1 MEGRLL
7 LLKNEWN
14 NLDENTKRALLDVA
28 KQFEFTNETP
38 SWYDNKNNKIDEV
51 EFCTWFI
58 SKHPLKYV
66 GGIFYDI
73 DGIISEEKLK
83 KEIVDAL
90 KPYVKT
96 NIVKRAKQILDALR
110 YESMC
115 EIIPK
120 HTDRIH
126 FKNGTYF
133 INGGFVPEK
142 EFCSNRLPVN
152 YNSDAVPPTR
162 WLRFLDE
169 LLYPE
174 DIYTLQEF
182 MGYILIPTT
191 KAQAMLLL
199 IGNGGEGK
207 SRVGF
212 VCRNLLGNNMTICS
226 ISTLA
231 NNRFSLADQEGMLL
245 MIDDDMKME
254 ALTDTGVIK
263 AVVTMED
270 KMNLERKGKQSY
282 QGYLNVR
289 IMAFGNGSL
298 SSLYDKSDGFYRR
311 QITIRV
317 KEKSQNRVDDR
328 NLSAK
333 LSEETEG
340 IALWCLEGLKRLIK
354 NEFHFTI
361 SERTLQNQAELRRE
375 EDSILDFFESEGYI
389 TFDKNAIAT
398 TKELYEAYCLWGND
412 NLIKIRSESSFS
424 KELRQRADKLGLIYL
439 KNASV
444 DNKTARGYKGICAI
458 HTLKDIPFKG

>member
-133 INGGFVPEK
+133 IDGGFSPEK

-174 DIYTLQEF
+174 DIFTLQEF

-340 IALWCLEGLKRLIK
+340 IALWCLEGLKRLTA

-389 TFDKNAIAT
+389 SFDEPAIAT

-424 KELRQRADKLGLIYL
+424 KELRQRADKLGLKYL

-458 HTLKDIPFKG
+458 HTLKGIPFKN

>member
-133 INGGFVPEK
+133 IDGGFVPEK

-174 DIYTLQEF
+174 DIFTLQEF

-389 TFDKNAIAT
+389 TFDKNSIAT

-439 KNASV
+439 KNASD

-458 HTLKDIPFKG
+458 HTLKDIPFKN

>member
-1 MEGRLL
+1 M
-7 LLKNEWN
+7 KNEWN
-14 NLDENTKRALLDVA
+14 NLDENTKKALLDVA

-133 INGGFVPEK
+133 IDGGFVPEK

-398 TKELYEAYCLWGND
+398 TKELYETYCLWGND

>member
-1 MEGRLL
+1 M
-7 LLKNEWN
+7 KNEWN

-133 INGGFVPEK
+133 IDGGFVPEK

-424 KELRQRADKLGLIYL
+424 KELRQRADKLGLKYL

-458 HTLKDIPFKG
+458 HTLKGIPFKS

>member
-1 MEGRLL
+1 MEGRFL

-133 INGGFVPEK
+133 IDGGFVPEK

-174 DIYTLQEF
+174 DIFTLQEF

-389 TFDKNAIAT
+389 TFEKNAIAT

-424 KELRQRADKLGLIYL
+424 KELRQRADKLGLKYL

-458 HTLKDIPFKG
+458 HTLKGIPFKN

>member
-14 NLDENTKRALLDVA
+14 NLDENTKKALLDVA

-133 INGGFVPEK
+133 IDGGFVPEK

-398 TKELYEAYCLWGND
+398 TKELYETYCLWGND

>member
-28 KQFEFTNETP
+28 KQFEFTNETS

-133 INGGFVPEK
+133 IDGGFSPEK

-174 DIYTLQEF
+174 DIFTLQEF

-361 SERTLQNQAELRRE
+361 SERALQNQAELRRE

-424 KELRQRADKLGLIYL
+424 KELRQRADKLGLKYL

-458 HTLKDIPFKG
+458 HTLKGIPFKN

>member
-1 MEGRLL
+1 M
-7 LLKNEWN
+7 KNEWN

-133 INGGFVPEK
+133 IDGGFVPEK

-424 KELRQRADKLGLIYL
+424 KELRQRADKLGLKYL
-439 KNASV
+439 KNASI

-458 HTLKDIPFKG
+458 HTLKDIPFKN

>member
-14 NLDENTKRALLDVA
+14 NLDENTKKALLDVA

-133 INGGFVPEK
+133 IDGGFVPEK

-340 IALWCLEGLKRLIK
+340 IALWCLKGLKRLIK

-424 KELRQRADKLGLIYL
+424 KELRQRADKLGLKYL
-439 KNASV
+439 KNASI

-458 HTLKDIPFKG
+458 HTLKGIPFKN

>member
-1 MEGRLL
+1 M
-7 LLKNEWN
+7 KNEWN

-174 DIYTLQEF
+174 DIFTLQEF

-439 KNASV
+439 KNASI
-444 DNKTARGYKGICAI
+444 DNKTSRGYKGICAI
-458 HTLKDIPFKG
+458 HTLKDIPFKN

>member
-1 MEGRLL
+1 M
-7 LLKNEWN
+7 KNEWN

-133 INGGFVPEK
+133 IDGGFVPEK

-361 SERTLQNQAELRRE
+361 SERTLQSQAELRRE

>member
-133 INGGFVPEK
+133 IDGGFVPEK

-424 KELRQRADKLGLIYL
+424 KELRQRADKLGLKYL

-458 HTLKDIPFKG
+458 HTLKGIPFKS

>member
-174 DIYTLQEF
+174 DIFTLQEF

-389 TFDKNAIAT
+389 TFDKNV
-398 TKELYEAYCLWGND
+398 
-412 NLIKIRSESSFS
+412 NLI
-424 KELRQRADKLGLIYL
+424 
-439 KNASV
+439 
-444 DNKTARGYKGICAI
+444 
-458 HTLKDIPFKG
+458 

>member
-270 KMNLERKGKQSY
+270 KTNLERKGKQSY

-398 TKELYEAYCLWGND
+398 TKELYETYCLWGND

>member
-174 DIYTLQEF
+174 DIFTLQEF

-439 KNASV
+439 KNASI
-444 DNKTARGYKGICAI
+444 DNKTSRGYKGICAI
-458 HTLKDIPFKG
+458 HTLKDIPFKN

>member
-14 NLDENTKRALLDVA
+14 NLDENTKKALLDVA

-51 EFCTWFI
+51 EFCIWFI

-90 KPYVKT
+90 KPYIKT

-126 FKNGTYF
+126 FKNGTYY

-174 DIYTLQEF
+174 DIFTLQEF

>member
-1 MEGRLL
+1 M
-7 LLKNEWN
+7 N
-14 NLDENTKRALLDVA
+14 AA
-28 KQFEFTNETP
+28 KQFGFTNYDMNPT
-38 SWYDNKNNKIDEV
+38 WYDSKGNKIDEV
-51 EFCTWFI
+51 DFCTWFI
-58 SKHPLKYV
+58 KKHPLKYV

-73 DGIISEEKLK
+73 DGIANEEKIK
-83 KEIVDAL
+83 KEIVDIL
-90 KPYVKT
+90 KPYVKFS
-96 NIVKRAKQILDALR
+96 IVKKAKQILDALR

-115 EIIPK
+115 ESIPK
-120 HTDRIH
+120 HTDRVH

-133 INGGFVPEK
+133 IDNGFVPQK
-142 EFCSNRLPVN
+142 EFCCNRLPVS
-152 YNSDAVPPTR
+152 YNSNARKPTR
-162 WLRFLDE
+162 WLQFLDE
-169 LLYPE
+169 LLYPD
-174 DIYTLQEF
+174 DIATLQEF

-226 ISTLA
+226 VSTLA

-245 MIDDDMKME
+245 MVDDDMKME
-254 ALTDTGVIK
+254 ALVDTGIIK

-270 KMNLERKGKQSY
+270 KMNLERKGQQSY

-311 QITIRV
+311 QIALRV
-317 KEKSQNRVDDR
+317 KEKSENRIDDR

-333 LSEETEG
+333 LAEETEG
-340 IALWCLEGLKRLIK
+340 IALWCLEGLKRLIA

-361 SERTLQNQAELRRE
+361 SERTIRNQAELRRE

-389 TFDKNAIAT
+389 SFDEYAIAT

-412 NLIKIRSESSFS
+412 NLIKTRSESSFA
-424 KELRQRADKLGLIYL
+424 KELKQRAGKLGITYL
-439 KNASV
+439 KNASI
-444 DNKTARGYKGICAI
+444 DTKTARGYKGICAL
-458 HTLKDIPFKG
+458 HNQRDIPFNDSKGRKTPDFT

>member
-90 KPYVKT
+90 KPYIKT

-133 INGGFVPEK
+133 IDGGFIPEK

-174 DIYTLQEF
+174 DIFTLQEF

-340 IALWCLEGLKRLIK
+340 IALWCLEGLKRLTA

-389 TFDKNAIAT
+389 SFDEPAIAT

-424 KELRQRADKLGLIYL
+424 KELRQRADKLGLKYL

-458 HTLKDIPFKG
+458 HTLKGIPFKN

>member
-133 INGGFVPEK
+133 IDGGFVPEK

-424 KELRQRADKLGLIYL
+424 KELRQRADKLGLKYL
-439 KNASV
+439 KNASI

-458 HTLKDIPFKG
+458 HTLKDIPFKN

>member
-133 INGGFVPEK
+133 IDGGFVPEK

-340 IALWCLEGLKRLIK
+340 IALWCLEGLKRLTA

-389 TFDKNAIAT
+389 SFDEPAIAT

-424 KELRQRADKLGLIYL
+424 KELRQRADKLGLKYL

-444 DNKTARGYKGICAI
+444 DNKTARGYKGMCAI
-458 HTLKDIPFKG
+458 HTLKGIPFKS

>member
-14 NLDENTKRALLDVA
+14 NLDENTKKALLDVA

-133 INGGFVPEK
+133 IDGGFVPEK

-152 YNSDAVPPTR
+152 YNLDAVPPTR

-424 KELRQRADKLGLIYL
+424 KELRQRADKLGIIYL

-458 HTLKDIPFKG
+458 HTLKDIPFKN

>member
-14 NLDENTKRALLDVA
+14 NLDENTKKALLDVA

-133 INGGFVPEK
+133 IDGGFVPEK

-340 IALWCLEGLKRLIK
+340 IALWCLKGLKRLIK

-398 TKELYEAYCLWGND
+398 TKELYDAYCLWGND

-424 KELRQRADKLGLIYL
+424 KELRQRADKLGLKYL
-439 KNASV
+439 KNASI

-458 HTLKDIPFKG
+458 HTLKDIPFKN

>member
-133 INGGFVPEK
+133 IDGGFVPEK

-340 IALWCLEGLKRLIK
+340 IALWCLKGLKRLIK

-398 TKELYEAYCLWGND
+398 TKELYDAYCLWGND

-424 KELRQRADKLGLIYL
+424 KELRQRADKLGLKYL
-439 KNASV
+439 KNASI

-458 HTLKDIPFKG
+458 HTLKDIPFKN

>member
-133 INGGFVPEK
+133 IDGGFVPEK

-361 SERTLQNQAELRRE
+361 SERTLQSQAELRRE

>member
-133 INGGFVPEK
+133 IDGGFVPEK

-174 DIYTLQEF
+174 DIFTLQEF

-458 HTLKDIPFKG
+458 HTLKDIPFKN

>member
-1 MEGRLL
+1 M
-7 LLKNEWN
+7 KNEWN

-38 SWYDNKNNKIDEV
+38 SWYDNKNNKLDEV

-152 YNSDAVPPTR
+152 YNSDAIPPTR

-231 NNRFSLADQEGMLL
+231 NNKFSLADQEGMLL

-424 KELRQRADKLGLIYL
+424 KELRQRADKLGLKYL
-439 KNASV
+439 KNASI

-458 HTLKDIPFKG
+458 HTLKDIPFKN

>member
-14 NLDENTKRALLDVA
+14 NLDENTKKALLDVA

-340 IALWCLEGLKRLIK
+340 IALWCLEGLKRLTA

-361 SERTLQNQAELRRE
+361 SKRTLQNQAELRRE

-389 TFDKNAIAT
+389 SFDESAIAT

-424 KELRQRADKLGLIYL
+424 KELRQRADKLGLKYL

-458 HTLKDIPFKG
+458 HTLKGIPFKN

>member
-1 MEGRLL
+1 MEGRLVI
-7 LLKNEWN
+7 LKNEWN

-133 INGGFVPEK
+133 IDGGFIPEK

-174 DIYTLQEF
+174 DIFTLQEF

-424 KELRQRADKLGLIYL
+424 KELRQRADKLGLKYL

-458 HTLKDIPFKG
+458 HTLKDIPFKN

>member
-38 SWYDNKNNKIDEV
+38 SWYDNKNNKLDEV

-152 YNSDAVPPTR
+152 YNSDAIPPTR

-231 NNRFSLADQEGMLL
+231 NNKFSLADQEGMLL

-424 KELRQRADKLGLIYL
+424 KELRQRADKLGLKYL
-439 KNASV
+439 KNASI

-458 HTLKDIPFKG
+458 HTLKDIPFKN

>member
-174 DIYTLQEF
+174 DIFTLQEF

-340 IALWCLEGLKRLIK
+340 IALWCLEGLKRLTA

-389 TFDKNAIAT
+389 SFDEPAIAT

-424 KELRQRADKLGLIYL
+424 KELRQRADKLGLKYL

-458 HTLKDIPFKG
+458 HTLKGIPFKN

>member
-1 MEGRLL
+1 M
-7 LLKNEWN
+7 KNEWN

-96 NIVKRAKQILDALR
+96 NIVKKANQILDALR

-133 INGGFVPEK
+133 IDGGFVPEK

-174 DIYTLQEF
+174 DIFTLQEF

-340 IALWCLEGLKRLIK
+340 IALWCLEGLKRLTA

-389 TFDKNAIAT
+389 SFDEPAIAT

-458 HTLKDIPFKG
+458 HTLKDIPFKN

>member
-1 MEGRLL
+1 M
-7 LLKNEWN
+7 KNEWN

-133 INGGFVPEK
+133 IDGGFVPEK

-317 KEKSQNRVDDR
+317 KEKSQKQ
-328 NLSAK
+328 S
-333 LSEETEG
+333 
-340 IALWCLEGLKRLIK
+340 
-354 NEFHFTI
+354 
-361 SERTLQNQAELRRE
+361 
-375 EDSILDFFESEGYI
+375 
-389 TFDKNAIAT
+389 
-398 TKELYEAYCLWGND
+398 
-412 NLIKIRSESSFS
+412 
-424 KELRQRADKLGLIYL
+424 
-439 KNASV
+439 
-444 DNKTARGYKGICAI
+444 
-458 HTLKDIPFKG
+458 

>member
-133 INGGFVPEK
+133 IDGGFVPEK

-340 IALWCLEGLKRLIK
+340 IALWCLEGLKRLTA

-389 TFDKNAIAT
+389 SFDEPAIAT
-398 TKELYEAYCLWGND
+398 TTELYEAYCLWGND

-424 KELRQRADKLGLIYL
+424 KELRQRADKLGLKYL

-444 DNKTARGYKGICAI
+444 DNKTSRGYKGICAI
-458 HTLKDIPFKG
+458 HTLKDIPFKN

>member
-174 DIYTLQEF
+174 DIFTLQEF

-424 KELRQRADKLGLIYL
+424 KELRQRADKLGLKYL

-458 HTLKDIPFKG
+458 HTLKGIPFKN

>member
-28 KQFEFTNETP
+28 KQFEFTNETS

-90 KPYVKT
+90 KPYIKT

-133 INGGFVPEK
+133 IDGGFSPEK

-174 DIYTLQEF
+174 DIFTLQEF

-298 SSLYDKSDGFYRR
+298 SPLYDKSDGFYRR

-340 IALWCLEGLKRLIK
+340 IALWCLEGLKRLTA

-389 TFDKNAIAT
+389 SFDEPAIAT

-424 KELRQRADKLGLIYL
+424 KELRQRADKLGLKYL

-458 HTLKDIPFKG
+458 HTLKGIPFKN